1 MPVSRRVPARS
12 PIKQPAPLEF
22 MAERS
27 GHDRLQARLYAIRVA
42 FLARK
47 NHAVQNIHV
56 NIKDQSNSPLLWQRT
71 VCW

>member
-1 MPVSRRVPARS
+1 MPVSRRVPARG

-22 MAERS
+22 MVERS
-27 GHDRLQARLYAIRVA
+27 GDARLYAIRVA

-56 NIKDQSNSPLLWQRT
+56 NIKDQSKNPLLWRRT
-71 VCW
+71 ACW